1 MQIRLSLSLSWTFAL
16 GFLAILM
23 LGVDNQAFGQSSRG
37 NDRPTEQP
45 ASESKVFLDKA
56 ERSSRR
62 DRKKG
67 LKYKPAPT
75 RNEFLEARL
84 REKAKMAEEMKK
96 PQYSNPLYFGHKR
109 MPKKRPVHKRKLCKV
124 CGIVH

>member
-1 MQIRLSLSLSWTFAL
+1 MQIRFSFSRFWIFAFGLLVISIL
-16 GFLAILM
+16 GI
-23 LGVDNQAFGQSSRG
+23 DNQVFGQSSRG

-45 ASESKVFLDKA
+45 ASESKVFPDRA

-84 REKAKMAEEMKK
+84 RQKAKVAEEMKK
-96 PQYSNPLYFGHKR
+96 PQYSDPLYFGHKR
-109 MPKKRPVHKRKLCKV
+109 PPKKRPVHKRKLCKV